1 MRNCSLVLP
10 NLAMA
15 IPVATAMMHSPQYK
29 AAIQGIR
36 LPGTVVRPI
45 HRIRADGGIV
55 MAVVRGMFRRKAD
68 RNHAEA
74 RAMSRTFVHEALVL
88 LVRASGESNRDATFL
103 TADAGI
109 VRATVFGGPKSSL
122 RAYIAPFHRGT
133 LWLYHDPVR
142 DSRKVTD
149 FDVRSWRPGLRES
162 LDRSLSA
169 STLAETILVSH
180 GGGGAWERALELA
193 NEQLDALETADDD
206 ACRHG
211 LARFLWKWSEFL
223 GARPEMDSC
232 GSCGNPLKDDET
244 VWYSRIESCMFCR
257 DCAGKDSSVDDG
269 SSRGILVPL
278 NPGARKWLSAVDRMD
293 ARSALRI
300 GLAPESEAQARR
312 LCSIVLEEATGTRL
326 QGWNLSAS

>member
-1 MRNCSLVLP
+1 MRPDWVMALPAPTTMTRSL
-10 NLAMA
+10 
-15 IPVATAMMHSPQYK
+15 K
-29 AAIQGIR
+29 GRAAINGIS
-36 LPGTVVRPI
+36 LPGVDVRPI
-45 HRIRADGGIV
+45 RRIHALGGIIA
-55 MAVVRGMFRRKAD
+55 AVARGMHRRTAG
-68 RNHAEA
+68 RNLAEEQP
-74 RAMSRTFVHEALVL
+74 MSRSFVHEALVL

-103 TADAGI
+103 TAEAGI

-122 RAYIAPFHRGT
+122 RAHIAPFHSGT

-142 DSRKVTD
+142 DSRKVSD

-180 GGGGAWERALELA
+180 GGGGAWDRALELA
-193 NEQLDALETADDD
+193 NEQLDALETADDG
-206 ACRHG
+206 ACRRG
-211 LARFLWKWSEFL
+211 LTRFLWKWADFL
-223 GARPEMDSC
+223 GARPDTDYC
-232 GSCGNPLKDDET
+232 GACECPLKDDGT
-244 VWYSRIESCMFCR
+244 VWYSRVESFMLCR
-257 DCAGKDSSVDDG
+257 ACAGTEYGGSDG
-269 SSRGILVPL
+269 SARRILAPL

-326 QGWNLSAS
+326 QGWSLPAS